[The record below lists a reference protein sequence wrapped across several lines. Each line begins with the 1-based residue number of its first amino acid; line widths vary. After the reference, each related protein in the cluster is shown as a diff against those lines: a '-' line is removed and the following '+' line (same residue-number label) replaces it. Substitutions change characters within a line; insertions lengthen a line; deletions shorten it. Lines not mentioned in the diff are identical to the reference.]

1 MKKMIKKLS
10 LAFSSF
16 SADSLD
22 SLKRRLPGVE
32 RELTDQSKFRDLYQF
47 TFNFAKNP
55 EQKGLGIVFNFDIFM
70 KFYHV
75 ICSIII

>member
-1 MKKMIKKLS
+1 MLYTIEFLS
-10 LAFSSF
+10 IRVLLFLF

-55 EQKGLGIVFNFDIFM
+55 EQKGLGIKNCF
-70 KFYHV
+70 
-75 ICSIII
+75 